1 MAKQKDV
8 LKKIVALKRQSA
20 EQRVRALQNDID
32 RIEIAIQAHIAGL
45 NGLDE
50 AKGGFDAL
58 RLAQEHGHPA
68 KLIADIRAAEAAL
81 TVKRAELHAARE
93 ALKHVF
99 HSQERLG
106 EAGAK
111 G

>member
-20 EQRVRALQNDID
+20 EQRVRALQNDVD
-32 RIEIAIQAHIAGL
+32 RIEASIQALIAGL
-45 NGLDE
+45 QGLDDGK
-50 AKGGFDAL
+50 AGFDAL
-58 RLAQEHGHPA
+58 RLAQEHGHPP
-68 KLIADIRAAEAAL
+68 KLVADIRAAQTAL
-81 TVKRAELHAARE
+81 TAKGAELHAARE

-99 HSQERLG
+99 HSQERLN